1 MCIRDRRYTIARI
14 LKINACKKATKTC
27 NKASISGIAIG
38 TTPVAYPAGFRWLAN
53 AKTDRESAKNETYS
67 SSLTIMLAQ
76 SRTESDSSRA
86 KWLTVSTTSMMML
99 IGNSLGMGPSNVLA

>member
-1 MCIRDRRYTIARI
+1 M
-14 LKINACKKATKTC
+14 NACRKATKTC
-27 NKASISGIAIG
+27 NKASISGITTG

-53 AKTDRESAKNETYS
+53 AKTESDSARNETYS

-76 SRTESDSSRA
+76 SRTERDSSRA

-99 IGNSLGMGPSNVLA
+99 IGNSLGMGPSSVLA